1 MKILVAVK
9 RVIDYNVQI
18 RVKDDNSGIV
28 TENVKMSTN
37 PPDDNA
43 IEEAVKIKEA
53 GKATEIVAI
62 TIGDDKAQETVRKA
76 LAVGAD
82 RGIHVKA
89 DGIIEPLAVSK
100 ILKAVVEKEKP
111 DLVFMGKQAIDD
123 DCNQTGQMLAALL
136 NWPQATF
143 ASKIEIKDKSLEVT
157 REVDEGLETIEVNV
171 PAIVTCDLR
180 LNEPRYASLPN
191 IMKAKKKPL
200 DQKSATELG
209 IDTKPKNKQIKVE
222 KTTNGDRV
230 SIASAI
236 LNDRDEP
243 IGAVELTGV
252 WEKLRWVKKRERLGK
267 AVQAISTSIS
277 TNLKNKSL
285 S

>member
-18 RVKDDNSGIV
+18 RVKEDGTGIV

-43 IEEAVKIKEA
+43 IEEAVKIKET
-53 GKATEIVAI
+53 GKATEVVAI
-62 TIGDDKAQETVRKA
+62 TIGEEKAQETVRKA

-89 DGIIEPLAVSK
+89 EGIVEPLVVAK
-100 ILKAVVEKEKP
+100 ILQKIVDKEKP

-143 ASKIEIKDKSLEVT
+143 ASKIGIKDKVLEVV
-157 REVDEGLETIEVNV
+157 REVDEGLETIEVV
-171 PAIVTCDLR
+171 IPAIVTCDLR

-191 IMKAKKKPL
+191 IMKAKKKPI
-200 DQKSATELG
+200 DEISKDELG
-209 IDTKPKNKQIKVE
+209 VDITPRIKQLKVEEPPKRKGGIKVANVAE
-222 KTTNGDRV
+222 LV
-230 SIASAI
+230 S
-236 LNDRDEP
+236 
-243 IGAVELTGV
+243 
-252 WEKLRWVKKRERLGK
+252 K
-267 AVQAISTSIS
+267 
-277 TNLKNKSL
+277 LKNEAKVI
-285 S
+285 

>member
-18 RVKDDNSGIV
+18 RVKDDGTGVV
-28 TENVKMSTN
+28 TDNVKMSTN

-43 IEEAVKIKEA
+43 IEEAVKIKES
-53 GKATEIVAI
+53 GKAKEVVAI

-89 DGIIEPLAVSK
+89 EGILEPLAVSK
-100 ILKAVVEKEKP
+100 ILKKIVEKENP

-123 DCNQTGQMLAALL
+123 DCNQTGQMLAAIL

-143 ASKIEIKDKSLEVT
+143 ASKIDVKEKSLEVT
-157 REVDEGLETIEVNV
+157 REIDEGLETIEVNI

-200 DQKSATELG
+200 EQLNASDLG
-209 IDTKPKNKQIKVE
+209 VDTKARIEQIKVE
-222 KTTNGDRV
+222 EPPKRKAGIKV
-230 SIASAI
+230 AS
-236 LNDRDEP
+236 
-243 IGAVELTGV
+243 VTEL
-252 WEKLRWVKKRERLGK
+252 
-267 AVQAISTSIS
+267 VQK
-277 TNLKNKSL
+277 LKNEAKVI
-285 S
+285 

>member
-18 RVKDDNSGIV
+18 RVKEDGSGIV
-28 TENVKMSTN
+28 TDNVKMSTN

-53 GKATEIVAI
+53 GKATEVVAV
-62 TIGDDKAQETVRKA
+62 TVGEEKAQETVRKA

-89 DGIIEPLAVSK
+89 EGIIEPLAVSK
-100 ILKAVVEKEKP
+100 ILQKIVDKEKP

-123 DCNQTGQMLAALL
+123 DCNQTGQMLSSLL
-136 NWPQATF
+136 DWPQATF
-143 ASKIEIKDKSLEVT
+143 ASKIDVKDGKLEVV
-157 REVDEGLETIEVNV
+157 REIDEGLETIEITT

-191 IMKAKKKPL
+191 IMKAKKKPIEQL
-200 DQKSATELG
+200 NASDLG
-209 IDTKPKNKQIKVE
+209 VDIAPKIQQIKVE
-222 KTTNGDRV
+222 EPPKRKAGIKV
-230 SIASAI
+230 SSVA
-236 LNDRDEP
+236 
-243 IGAVELTGV
+243 EL
-252 WEKLRWVKKRERLGK
+252 
-267 AVQAISTSIS
+267 VQK
-277 TNLKNKSL
+277 LKNEAKVI
-285 S
+285 

>member
-18 RVKDDNSGIV
+18 RVKEDGSGVV
-28 TENVKMSTN
+28 TDNVKMSTN

-53 GKATEIVAI
+53 GKATEVVAV
-62 TIGDDKAQETVRKA
+62 TVGEEKAQETVRKA

-100 ILKAVVEKEKP
+100 ILQKIVDKEKP

-123 DCNQTGQMLAALL
+123 DCNQTGQMLSSLL
-136 NWPQATF
+136 DWPQATF
-143 ASKIEIKDKSLEVT
+143 ASKINVKDGKLEVV
-157 REVDEGLETIEVNV
+157 REIDEGLETIEIAT

-191 IMKAKKKPL
+191 IMKAKKKPIEQFNAS
-200 DQKSATELG
+200 DLG
-209 IDTKPKNKQIKVE
+209 VDVAPKIQQIKVE
-222 KTTNGDRV
+222 EPPKRKAGIKV
-230 SIASAI
+230 SSVA
-236 LNDRDEP
+236 
-243 IGAVELTGV
+243 EL
-252 WEKLRWVKKRERLGK
+252 
-267 AVQAISTSIS
+267 VQK
-277 TNLKNKSL
+277 LKNEAKVI
-285 S
+285 

>member
-9 RVIDYNVQI
+9 RVIDYNVQV
-18 RVKDDNSGIV
+18 RVKEDGTGVV
-28 TENVKMSTN
+28 TDNVKMSSN

-53 GKATEIVAI
+53 GKATEIIAI
-62 TIGDDKAQETVRKA
+62 TVGEEKSQETVRKA

-82 RGIHVKA
+82 RGILIKTEGVV
-89 DGIIEPLAVSK
+89 EPLAVAKVLQK
-100 ILKAVVEKEKP
+100 IVDKEKP

-123 DCNQTGQMLAALL
+123 DCNQTGQMLSALL

-143 ASKIEIKDKSLEVT
+143 ASKIEIKDKTLEVT
-157 REVDEGLETIEVNV
+157 REIDEGLETIEVNL

-200 DQKSATELG
+200 EILTAADLG
-209 IDTKPKNKQIKVE
+209 VDTTPRVQQIKVE
-222 KTTNGDRV
+222 EPPKRKAGIKV
-230 SIASAI
+230 ASVA
-236 LNDRDEP
+236 
-243 IGAVELTGV
+243 ELV
-252 WEKLRWVKKRERLGK
+252 NK
-267 AVQAISTSIS
+267 
-277 TNLKNKSL
+277 LKNEAK
-285 S
+285 

>member
-18 RVKDDNSGIV
+18 RVKEDGSGIV
-28 TENVKMSTN
+28 TDNVKMSTN

-53 GKATEIVAI
+53 GKATEVVAV
-62 TIGDDKAQETVRKA
+62 TVGEEKAQETVRKA

-100 ILKAVVEKEKP
+100 ILQKIVDKEKP

-123 DCNQTGQMLAALL
+123 DCNQTGQMLSSLL
-136 NWPQATF
+136 DWPQATF
-143 ASKIEIKDKSLEVT
+143 ASKIDVKDGKLEVV
-157 REVDEGLETIEVNV
+157 REIDEGLETIEIAT

-191 IMKAKKKPL
+191 IMKAKKKPIEQL
-200 DQKSATELG
+200 NASDLG
-209 IDTKPKNKQIKVE
+209 VDVAPKIQQIKVE
-222 KTTNGDRV
+222 EPPKRKAGIKV
-230 SIASAI
+230 SSV
-236 LNDRDEP
+236 
-243 IGAVELTGV
+243 VEL
-252 WEKLRWVKKRERLGK
+252 
-267 AVQAISTSIS
+267 VQK
-277 TNLKNKSL
+277 LKNEAKVI
-285 S
+285 

>member
-18 RVKDDNSGIV
+18 RVKEDNSGIV
-28 TENVKMSTN
+28 TDNVKMSTN

-43 IEEAVKIKEA
+43 IEEAVRIKES
-53 GKATEIVAI
+53 GKAKEIVAI

-89 DGIIEPLAVSK
+89 EGIVEPLAVSK
-100 ILKAVVEKEKP
+100 ILKAIVEKEKP

-143 ASKIEIKDKSLEVT
+143 ASKIQVKDQSLEVT
-157 REVDEGLETIEVNV
+157 REVDEGLETIEVNI
-171 PAIVTCDLR
+171 PAIITCDLR

-200 DQKSATELG
+200 DQMSATDLG
-209 IDTKPKNKQIKVE
+209 VDTKPRIEHIKVE
-222 KTTNGDRV
+222 
-230 SIASAI
+230 
-236 LNDRDEP
+236 EP
-243 IGAVELTGV
+243 PKRKAGIKVANVAELV
-252 WEKLRWVKKRERLGK
+252 NK
-267 AVQAISTSIS
+267 
-277 TNLKNKSL
+277 LKNEAKVI
-285 S
+285 

>member
-18 RVKDDNSGIV
+18 RVKEDGSGIV
-28 TENVKMSTN
+28 TDNVKMSTN

-53 GKATEIVAI
+53 GKATEVVAV
-62 TIGDDKAQETVRKA
+62 TVGEEKAQETVRKA

-100 ILKAVVEKEKP
+100 ILQKIVDKEKP

-123 DCNQTGQMLAALL
+123 DCNQTGQMLSSLL
-136 NWPQATF
+136 DWPQATF
-143 ASKIEIKDKSLEVT
+143 ASKIDVKDGKLEVV
-157 REVDEGLETIEVNV
+157 REIDEGLETIEIAT

-191 IMKAKKKPL
+191 IMKAKKKPIEQL
-200 DQKSATELG
+200 NASDLG
-209 IDTKPKNKQIKVE
+209 VDVAPKIQQIKVE
-222 KTTNGDRV
+222 EPPKRKAGIKV
-230 SIASAI
+230 SSVA
-236 LNDRDEP
+236 
-243 IGAVELTGV
+243 EL
-252 WEKLRWVKKRERLGK
+252 
-267 AVQAISTSIS
+267 VQK
-277 TNLKNKSL
+277 LKNEAKVL
-285 S
+285 

>member
-9 RVIDYNVQI
+9 RVIDYNVQV
-18 RVKDDNSGIV
+18 RVKEDKTGVV

-43 IEEAVKIKEA
+43 IEEAVKIKES
-53 GKATEIVAI
+53 GKAKEVVVI
-62 TIGDDKAQETVRKA
+62 TIGEEKAQETIRKA

-82 RGIHVKA
+82 RGIYVKA
-89 DGIIEPLAVSK
+89 DASIEPLGVSK
-100 ILKAVVEKEKP
+100 IIQKIVEKEKP
-111 DLVFMGKQAIDD
+111 DLIFMGKQAIDD

-143 ASKIEIKDKSLEVT
+143 ASKIILKDKSLEVT
-157 REVDEGLETIEVNV
+157 REVDEGLETIEVNI

-200 DQKSATELG
+200 EQINAIDLG
-209 IDTKPKNKQIKVE
+209 VDTKPRIEQIKVE
-222 KTTNGDRV
+222 EPPKRKSGIKV
-230 SIASAI
+230 ASVA
-236 LNDRDEP
+236 
-243 IGAVELTGV
+243 EL
-252 WEKLRWVKKRERLGK
+252 
-267 AVQAISTSIS
+267 VQK
-277 TNLKNKSL
+277 LKNEAKVI
-285 S
+285 